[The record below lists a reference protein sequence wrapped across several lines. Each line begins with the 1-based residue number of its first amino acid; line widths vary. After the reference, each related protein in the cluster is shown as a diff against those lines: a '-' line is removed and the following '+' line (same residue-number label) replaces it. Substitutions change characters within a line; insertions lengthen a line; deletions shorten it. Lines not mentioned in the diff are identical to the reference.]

1 MPPSTDPHGARILIV
16 DDQPS
21 SVRLLEHTLARGGF
35 VEVSSTGDPCAVAAL
50 HLENRYALI
59 ILDLQM
65 PEMNGFEVM
74 EELQRVAAAIPVAI
88 LVMSADA
95 TQKTAA
101 LEGGA
106 TSFLEKPFVLAD
118 VVERVTLMLET
129 ARGEREDAG
138 DDDSGEAHEG
148 GA

>member
-1 MPPSTDPHGARILIV
+1 MPPSTDHHCARILIV

-21 SVRLLEHTLARGGF
+21 NVRLLEHTLARAGF

-50 HLENRYALI
+50 HRENRYALI

-74 EELQRVAAAIPVAI
+74 QALQRIAATHPVAI
-88 LVMSADA
+88 LVMSAGS
-95 TQKTAA
+95 TQKAAA
-101 LEGGA
+101 LEAGA

-118 VVERVTLMLET
+118 VVELVTAIL
-129 ARGEREDAG
+129 
-138 DDDSGEAHEG
+138 SV
-148 GA
+148 